1 VINERSVFRFRSIQ
15 FEVFNIQ
22 FNIIKMKNKIIIP
35 AILMSAVLLSGAMPS
50 GNPEGQDPVII
61 DASQF
66 PDLQAALDAVPK
78 SGGMV
83 VIPPGT
89 YELLRPLVLS
99 NEDTHIRGSGT
110 STHLVNRNEN
120 GEPAM
125 VIRPEKS
132 ADPRTYIWRIQLSDL
147 RISGNPKS
155 GDGLFFER
163 VNEVHLSGMMID
175 HNGGNGINLTR
186 CPENPRINH
195 CNITYN
201 GKAGIYV
208 IACDDVIMS
217 ANQFEEN
224 QDALQFID
232 GFNLSMSGNNIDD
245 HLRYGIVV
253 ENTYGSFI
261 SGNMIEECNSTAI
274 ILDRDC
280 YGITISANVIADDG
294 NGIELR
300 DAWGCTVSAN
310 TFVMVFNFAVLVGP
324 ASGRNTITGNN
335 FCNSYI
341 GEGKIIRT
349 EQGINNEPFRLGRD
363 GGTGIIFRGTTDI
376 AISGNVF
383 GGLSGEA
390 IKADSNCR
398 RINVTGNTMTGLWRR
413 SAGPKTAVDLAGAKE
428 CIVQNNAIEKDF
440 SVKY

>member
-1 VINERSVFRFRSIQ
+1 
-15 FEVFNIQ
+15 
-22 FNIIKMKNKIIIP
+22 MKSSPVEAYLQVN
-35 AILMSAVLLSGAMPS
+35 ADFSADDQVVKPK
-50 GNPEGQDPVII
+50 PVSI
-61 DASQF
+61 DASRF
-66 PDLQAALDAVPK
+66 PDLQAAFDAVPE
-78 SGGMV
+78 SGGEV
-83 VIPPGT
+83 IIPPGT
-89 YELLRPLVLS
+89 YELLKPLVLS
-99 NEDTHIRGSGT
+99 VEDTHIKGAGT
-110 STHLVNRNEN
+110 STHLINRSEN
-120 GEPAM
+120 GEPAI
-125 VIRPEKS
+125 VITPKKS
-132 ADPRTYIWRIQLSDL
+132 AEKNSYIWRIQLSDF
-147 RISGNPKS
+147 RVSGNSKS
-155 GDGLFFER
+155 GDGLYFER
-163 VNEVHLSGMMID
+163 VNEVHISGLMVD

-208 IACDDVIMS
+208 IACDDVVIS

-232 GFNLSMSGNNIDD
+232 GFNLTMSGNNIDD

-324 ASGRNTITGNN
+324 ESGRNTITGNN

-341 GEGKIIRT
+341 GDGKIKRT
-349 EQGINNEPFRLGRD
+349 VQGINNEPFRLGRD
-363 GGTGIIFRGTTDI
+363 GGTGIILKGTSDI
-376 AISGNVF
+376 AIAGNVF

-390 IKADSNCR
+390 VKADASCK
-398 RINVTGNTMTGLWRR
+398 RITITGNTMTDLYYR
-413 SAGPKTAVDLAGAKE
+413 SSGAKTAVDMGGAKE
-428 CIVQNNAIEKDF
+428 CVVQNNAIEKGLI
-440 SVKY
+440 VK